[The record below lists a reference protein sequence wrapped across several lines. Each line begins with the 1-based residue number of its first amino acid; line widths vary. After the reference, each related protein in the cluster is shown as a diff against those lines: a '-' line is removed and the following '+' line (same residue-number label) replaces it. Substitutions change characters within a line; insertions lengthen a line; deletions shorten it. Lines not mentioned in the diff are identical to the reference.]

1 MEESGLYVGDVV
13 YVGRDDEYAVGDV
26 VAFYRA
32 PELYDEP
39 FEKEA
44 VRGREIWIHQ
54 IVAVRTDEN
63 GRSSFL
69 TKGTSNA
76 ADDGYYVPQDYVIGK
91 ASALPAFIGGLIGF
105 LATSTGIICLIV
117 LPCAVMLIYLI
128 WDLIML
134 LTMKE
139 EPLKSAA
146 AAECVSGAE
155 EKLCGGNLT
164 KACPE
169 PLNRPFPTRPPPPQA
184 GGRAR
189 NGGRRGRRAGQ
200 NDGGRTERGGIGK
213 NRKPETGKKMPRAET
228 ARQAAAGT
236 AELRLLRKG
245 GNMVGKFTKIR
256 LILTA
261 ILAFITAA
269 VLSFAVFAATN
280 VRLTGSGGLE
290 YEASGEQPPDP
301 VTPPTDEEAE
311 KQEKRLTNSGF
322 VVEKGKIDQLQPSQ
336 ESLWEKTPKDMNYAL
351 RAVKEEN
358 GQLVPTGEKPILSY
372 AIYDGAVCDYV
383 NELVHNF
390 GFFFFL
396 YYVVWKL
403 FYGWLGLC
411 YMRTIEQS

>member
-1 MEESGLYVGDVV
+1 MKTEILKKTLGTALDVLFTLVLLITLAAAAVTLALREQGALGLRFGVVRSASMEESGLYVGDVV

-91 ASALPAFIGGLIGF
+91 ASALPALIGGLIGF

-134 LTMKE
+134 LTTKE

-146 AAECVSGAE
+146 AECVCAE
-155 EKLCGGNLT
+155 ESFAEETLT

-169 PLNRPFPTRPPPPQA
+169 PPEQAVSAVPPPPPPQEA
-184 GGRAR
+184 GVPVTAAGADGAQAKTTAAAP
-189 NGGRRGRRAGQ
+189 NAAESEKIVNPKRGRKC
-200 NDGGRTERGGIGK
+200 RGPK
-213 NRKPETGKKMPRAET
+213 RRDRRP
-228 ARQAAAGT
+228 Q
-236 AELRLLRKG
+236 ELR
-245 GNMVGKFTKIR
+245 N
-256 LILTA
+256 
-261 ILAFITAA
+261 
-269 VLSFAVFAATN
+269 
-280 VRLTGSGGLE
+280 
-290 YEASGEQPPDP
+290 
-301 VTPPTDEEAE
+301 
-311 KQEKRLTNSGF
+311 
-322 VVEKGKIDQLQPSQ
+322 
-336 ESLWEKTPKDMNYAL
+336 
-351 RAVKEEN
+351 
-358 GQLVPTGEKPILSY
+358 
-372 AIYDGAVCDYV
+372 
-383 NELVHNF
+383 
-390 GFFFFL
+390 
-396 YYVVWKL
+396 
-403 FYGWLGLC
+403 
-411 YMRTIEQS
+411 